1 MPMNVAREEAMVKV
15 SIIKFLYTQPWGE
28 LEGVFEQ
35 LKNTNQIENFYQI
48 NSDLELLETISKL
61 DHFIIVGQICTSK
74 DFSQI
79 VNFLKNNRRAFKN
92 SKLKFVI
99 LNSFQNKQV
108 EATLIKMGCTD
119 VLLPQ
124 LKEKNLKYKFDI
136 WLRSLQ
142 MARGEDKE
150 KVESEIKFLSPIENI
165 NDIWMLRSNHDVK
178 KFMQKGFIK
187 VVGPGPKVAQ
197 WEKIKE
203 DLFELKL
210 DPSFREKIKGFDYT
224 WHFQG
229 LQKPEFLWDENIWFF
244 AGEEGRLFIK
254 EEPSVEKFKIKNGE
268 IFINQNSKV
277 VLLRQI
283 VILETFANS
292 STDQS
297 IPKSKVESQDDNLKI
312 QDQVSDVPLEMVENP
327 DLKIYFKGLGNDHSV
342 HYLAKLDDLEEGV
355 LTLKTMISNFKEGED
370 HQVFINMRY
379 LGKSIVNSFK
389 GRVKEVFPKN
399 GEVYVAFEISQDDQ
413 IKLTPL
419 MKNFE
424 QRQEMINQFFQKVKG
439 Y

>member
-1 MPMNVAREEAMVKV
+1 MPMNVARKEAMVKV

-28 LEGVFEQ
+28 LEGVFDQ

-48 NSDLELLETISKL
+48 NTDLELLETISKI
-61 DHFIIVGQICTSK
+61 DCFIIVAQICTSK

-79 VNFLKNNRRAFKN
+79 VNFLKNNRRALKN
-92 SKLKFVI
+92 SKIKFVV
-99 LNSFQNKQV
+99 LNSFQNKQF

-119 VLLPQ
+119 VLIPQ
-124 LKEKNLKYKFDI
+124 LKEKNIKYKFDI
-136 WLRSLQ
+136 WLSSLQ
-142 MARGEDKE
+142 MTRGENKE

-210 DPSFREKIKGFDYT
+210 DPSFREKIKGFDCT
-224 WHFQG
+224 WQFQG
-229 LQKPEFLWDENIWFF
+229 LQKPDFLWDENIWYF

-254 EEPSVEKFKIKNGE
+254 EEPSFEKFKIKNGE
-268 IFINQNSKV
+268 IFINQNSKIV
-277 VLLRQI
+277 VQRQI
-283 VILETFANS
+283 IILDTFSHSGHNESTSRVKVDLYEET
-292 STDQS
+292 
-297 IPKSKVESQDDNLKI
+297 IKI
-312 QDQVSDVPLEMVENP
+312 QEQVSDVSSEMIESP
-327 DLKIYFKGLGNDHSV
+327 DLKIYFKGIGSDHSV
-342 HYLAKLDDLEEGV
+342 HYIAKLDDLEEGV
-355 LTLKTMISNFKEGED
+355 LTLKTMISNFNEGED
-370 HQVFINMRY
+370 HQVFINMSY

-389 GRVKEVFPKN
+389 GRVKQVFPKS
-399 GEVYVAFEISQDDQ
+399 GEVYVTFEISDKDQ

-419 MKNFE
+419 MNILE